1 MSYISIYAL
10 FYKSFCFGF
19 GAQCVGFLLY
29 NSTFSTIQPSNR
41 CGTLLNETANPR
53 MWFNPYDT
61 MTNTTG
67 YRDRISANLQL

>member
-1 MSYISIYAL
+1 MRCFTSRFAL
-10 FYKSFCFGF
+10 DLVRNAWDFSSKTP
-19 GAQCVGFLLY
+19 
-29 NSTFSTIQPSNR
+29 TFSTILHSNR

-53 MWFNPYDT
+53 MWFNVYDT

>member
-10 FYKSFCFGF
+10 FYESFCFGF

-53 MWFNPYDT
+53 MWSHPYDT
-61 MTNTTG
+61 MTNTTT
-67 YRDRISANLQL
+67 YRGRSHQN